1 MIRTPAQCPLVS
13 HVTAE
18 HAEHHQIH
26 HLMTD
31 RSEGIF
37 CIRESRSRDRIQH
50 QNYHHTRPRAV
61 RTHVDSR
68 ACTVRALLATAYV
81 LALARP
87 AASRSGRRLREH
99 VHGENANPDTGWGWV
114 LRLRPV
120 SSRPCPGAVARAP
133 QPVLLC
139 MHCTALHAR
148 LHDGCAVH
156 PGARTLVA
164 ACPRQL
170 EGAHRPAGRQPRLA
184 RPLVRQP
191 QPGARAWAV
200 VTALA
205 GVGPAGR

>member
-99 VHGENANPDTGWGWV
+99 VHGENANPDTGWGGCSGCVQSPVV
-114 LRLRPV
+114 LVLAQWRARL
-120 SSRPCPGAVARAP
+120 S
-133 QPVLLC
+133 LC
-139 MHCTALHAR
+139 CCACTALHAR